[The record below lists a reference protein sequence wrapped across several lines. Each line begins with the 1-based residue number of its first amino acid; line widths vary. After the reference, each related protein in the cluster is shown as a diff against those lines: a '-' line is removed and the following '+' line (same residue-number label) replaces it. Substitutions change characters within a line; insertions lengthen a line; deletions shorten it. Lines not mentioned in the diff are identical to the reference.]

1 MAETIFTVLLILLL
15 VMSVYHD
22 YRTQKIPNK
31 ITIPAIAAG
40 VILSTVYFGFSGL
53 WSSLL
58 GFIVGFL
65 IFFLPFILGGMGA
78 GDVKLM
84 AAIGAVMGARFVFM
98 TFIYTAIVGGI
109 IALGYG
115 IYKRG
120 LGTSLKLFGNFLISP
135 LLKFLYRLTGYHK
148 FIEWYGLLKKSET
161 RTGKLYIPYAIP
173 IAIGAAL
180 VYTNWIP
187 SFF

>member
-22 YRTQKIPNK
+22 FSTQKIPNK
-31 ITIPAIAAG
+31 ITIPAIIAG
-40 VILSTVYFGFSGL
+40 ILVSTIYFGFSGL

-58 GFIVGFL
+58 GFAVGFL
-65 IFFLPFILGGMGA
+65 IFLLPFIFGGMGA

-98 TFIYTAIVGGI
+98 TFVYTAIVGGI
-109 IALGYG
+109 IALVYG

-148 FIEWYGLLKKSET
+148 FIEWYGTMKKSET

>member
-1 MAETIFTVLLILLL
+1 MAETIFTVLLFLLL
-15 VMSVYHD
+15 VMSVCHD

-31 ITIPAIAAG
+31 ITVPAILGG

-65 IFFLPFILGGMGA
+65 IFLLPFIFGGMGA

-84 AAIGAVMGARFVFM
+84 AAIGAVMGAKFVVM

-120 LGTSLKLFGNFLISP
+120 LDASLRLFGGFLISP

-148 FIEWYGLLKKSET
+148 FIEWYGSLKKDEVRS
-161 RTGKLYIPYAIP
+161 GKLYIPYAIP
-173 IAIGAAL
+173 IAIGAVL
-180 VYTNWIP
+180 VYSNWIP